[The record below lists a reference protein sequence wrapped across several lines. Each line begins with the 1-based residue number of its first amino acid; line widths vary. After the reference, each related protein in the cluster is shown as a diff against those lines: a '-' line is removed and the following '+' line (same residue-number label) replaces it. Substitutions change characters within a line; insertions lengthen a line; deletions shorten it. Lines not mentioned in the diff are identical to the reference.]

1 MNKAA
6 PALSHTL
13 LDQAYSQPQA
23 AIKPVELLQIVCSLL
38 LIGLAIYYFHLEM
51 EIRLISIMAVVVP
64 GFIVYAL
71 LPLSWRLPFLF
82 LLNLAA
88 MLRLLGPADGSI
100 LALIGLGLF
109 GLANLPIKVPYR
121 MGLALAAGGL
131 LALFRAEWLPFVEST
146 AILPILGSMFMFRM
160 ILYLY
165 EMQFEKQPA
174 GFWKKINYF
183 FLLPNL
189 IFLIFPVVDY
199 TTFVRNYYSRPA
211 FETYR
216 RGILMMANGVFHLL
230 LYRLIYYYL
239 VPAPS
244 SVQDTFSLLQFMA
257 TSYALIV
264 RLAGIFHFSAGV
276 VCLFGFKLP
285 PAFEHYF
292 FANSFSDLWRRI
304 NIYWRD
310 FVTKVFYYP
319 IYFHLKRYG
328 ATSGLAVSVLIVF
341 VINWFLHGYQWF
353 WIRGSFPLT
362 VQDTVFW
369 GVLGIAVALNS
380 IVQARR
386 RPAPL
391 QRAVFSQTGAWRQS
405 ASVIA
410 IFGFMSILWS
420 FWTSHSVEGW
430 LGIVARGVPKSWGQ
444 LLLPVL
450 GLLALAGLGVL
461 LQYGLFLN
469 RMKKEPLS
477 LSPMQTFTWANL
489 GLAALVLFGQ
499 PAINQHL
506 AHAFSADFEPVRYAK
521 LNAFDREQ
529 LHKGYYETL
538 ISSNTTNLNS
548 RMWELERSKPKD
560 WKNFHSIDVATRRDD
575 ILLKDLKP
583 NQEVEFKGGLL
594 TTNSHALRDREYALE
609 KPPNTL
615 RIALLGGSIE
625 MGAGVNTDETFE
637 NLIEDALS
645 ASGLIAEG
653 LRVEILN
660 FAISGNHLFQN
671 LAMCEQ
677 KVGLFQPDAVIYF
690 AHSNEQYRVAN
701 NLQRAFSNGYDLV
714 YAFLENVVQETGL
727 GRFADEAEFLDALAP
742 RQLEITQWGYQQI
755 LEFCRQQGAVPIWA
769 FLPSIDDNEVAGED
783 RELECLVAQMGFH
796 TLNLFQWQNR
806 QAAAELQIAP
816 WDNHPNAK
824 GHRLIAVEFLQQLR
838 WKPQLIDALR
848 QAVE

>member
-1 MNKAA
+1 MNKYLAA
-6 PALSHTL
+6 RASTL
-13 LDQAYSQPQA
+13 PNQAQIYPHA
-23 AIKPVELLQIVCSLL
+23 DIKPAELLRIAFPLL
-38 LIGLAIYYFHLEM
+38 LIGLAIHYFHLEM
-51 EIRLISIMAVVVP
+51 EIRLIGIMSVIVP
-64 GFIVYAL
+64 GFMVYAL

-88 MLRLLGPADGSI
+88 MLRLMGWADGSL
-100 LALIGLGLF
+100 LALTGLGLF
-109 GLANLPIKVPYR
+109 GLANLPVKVRYR
-121 MGLALAAGGL
+121 IGLALGAGAL
-131 LALFRAEWLPFVEST
+131 LAAFRAEWLPFVESR

-189 IFLIFPVVDY
+189 VFLIFPVVDY
-199 TTFVRNYYSRPA
+199 STFVRNYYSRPA

-244 SVQDTFSLLQFMA
+244 SVQDTFSLLRFMA

-264 RLAGIFHFSAGV
+264 RLAGIFHFSVGV

-310 FVTKVFYYP
+310 FVTKAFYYP
-319 IYFHLKRYG
+319 IYFRLKRYG
-328 ATSGLAVSVLIVF
+328 ATAGMAVSVLIVF

-369 GVLGIAVALNS
+369 GVLGIAVAVNS
-380 IVQARR
+380 VVQARR
-386 RPAPL
+386 RPVPRP
-391 QRAVFSQTGAWRQS
+391 QSVFASRYAWRQS
-405 ASVIA
+405 FSVIA

-420 FWTSHSVEGW
+420 FWTSDTVEGW
-430 LGIVARGVPKSWGQ
+430 LGIVARGTPKSWAELVLP
-444 LLLPVL
+444 LLGVV
-450 GLLALAGLGVL
+450 ALAGLGVL

-469 RMKKEPLS
+469 GTKKQPLN
-477 LSPMQTFTWANL
+477 LSPNQTFAWANL

-499 PAINQHL
+499 PAINQQL
-506 AHAFSADFEPVRYAK
+506 ARALGADFEPVRYAK

-529 LHKGYYETL
+529 LYAGYYETL
-538 ISSNTTNLNS
+538 ISSNTNLNS
-548 RMWELERSKPKD
+548 RMWELERSKPKS
-560 WKNFHSIDVATRRDD
+560 WKNFHAIGATTRRND
-575 ILLKDLKP
+575 ILLKDMKP
-583 NQEVEFKGGLL
+583 NQEVEFKGGLF

-625 MGAGVNTDETFE
+625 MGAGVNTNETYE
-637 NLIEDALS
+637 NVIEDELN
-645 ASGLIAEG
+645 ASGLIAKG

-660 FAISGNHLFQN
+660 FAISRNHLFQN

-677 KVGLFQPDAVIYF
+677 RVAQFRPDALIYT
-690 AHSNEQYRVAN
+690 AHSNEQYRVIHS
-701 NLQRAFSNGYDLV
+701 LQRAFAGRRNLV
-714 YAFLENVVQETGL
+714 YPFLEDQIQATGL
-727 GRFADEAEFLDALAP
+727 DRFANEAEFLDALAP

-755 LEFCRQQGAVPIWA
+755 LEFCRQQGAVPIWV
-769 FLPSIDDNEVAGED
+769 FLPSIDDNEVTGED
-783 RELECLVAQMGFH
+783 RELEHLVAQMGYY
-796 TLNLFQWQNR
+796 TLNLSDWEKEHD
-806 QAAAELQIAP
+806 APDLQIAP
-816 WDNHPNAK
+816 WDSHPNAK
-824 GHRLIAVEFLQQLR
+824 GHRLIAAEFLQQLR
-838 WKPQLIDALR
+838 GKPQLINALR
-848 QAVE
+848 QAAE